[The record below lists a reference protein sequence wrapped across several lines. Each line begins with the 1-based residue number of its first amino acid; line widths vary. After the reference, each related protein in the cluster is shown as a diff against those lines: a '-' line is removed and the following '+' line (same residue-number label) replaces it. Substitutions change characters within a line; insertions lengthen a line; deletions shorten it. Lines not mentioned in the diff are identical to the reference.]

1 MALLLILSVFRNLRW
16 SHSAAHSINSTQFL
30 DAHTNSPLTARNPS
44 TQILGIIGLGQIGY
58 TIARK
63 VHAAFGMKILY
74 HDIIRKEQRVEK
86 EVGAEYVSSLE
97 EMLGRVDCV
106 VVATPFAGRV
116 LMDRE
121 MFGKMK
127 RGSRFVNVAR
137 GGLVDEEALVEAVES
152 GRLSGVGMD
161 VHANEPFV
169 HPRLAG
175 NSRVMMMSHN
185 AGGTVDTHV
194 GFERLAMENIEGFL
208 VRGRALTPV
217 NAHLIRGSK
226 L

>member
-16 SHSAAHSINSTQFL
+16 SHSAAHSINSSQFL

-44 TQILGIIGLGQIGY
+44 TQVLGIIGLGQIGY

-74 HDIIRKEQRVEK
+74 HDIIRKEQRVET

-137 GGLVDEEALVEAVES
+137 GGLVDEEALVEAVEWE
-152 GRLSGVGMD
+152 V
-161 VHANEPFV
+161 EW
-169 HPRLAG
+169 
-175 NSRVMMMSHN
+175 
-185 AGGTVDTHV
+185 GGD
-194 GFERLAMENIEGFL
+194 GCSCE
-208 VRGRALTPV
+208 
-217 NAHLIRGSK
+217 
-226 L
+226 